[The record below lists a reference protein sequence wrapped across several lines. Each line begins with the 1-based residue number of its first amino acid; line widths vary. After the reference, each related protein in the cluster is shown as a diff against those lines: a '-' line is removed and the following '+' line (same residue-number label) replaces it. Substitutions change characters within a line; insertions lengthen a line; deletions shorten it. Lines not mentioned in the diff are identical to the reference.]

1 MGECQQ
7 DEAKLADFISGYA
20 DAQSTADV
28 QAHLE
33 SCPRCRRTVT
43 AQSAV
48 RQQMRLLAQKDAQRV
63 PPPYLWKRAGASW
76 DARDARRRGGQLR
89 LAAVGACTLVFL
101 LGTAWARLNADR
113 EFPVESVMQDFEN
126 IKGKMPAARFV
137 TSDADRAARWLR
149 PRLHSDLPPINLS
162 LTRAELLGVD
172 IIATPHGDVGRL
184 IYRAPQGLTALYMM
198 PGRSHFAQAMP
209 LMIENQDFQLRS
221 KNGVSLYGWEAGGV
235 GYGLTN
241 LLPAGSGRSIVINAE
256 HASDQ
261 PASGE

>member
-20 DAQSTADV
+20 DAGAEADV
-28 QAHLE
+28 RAHLE
-33 SCPRCRRTVT
+33 SCPRCRSSVA

-48 RQQMRLLAQKDAQRV
+48 RQQMRLLAQKDGQSV
-63 PPPYLWKRAGASW
+63 PPAHLWKRASAAW

-89 LAAVGACTLVFL
+89 WAAAGACTLVLL
-101 LGTAWARLNADR
+101 LGTAWARLTADR

-126 IKGKMPAARFV
+126 MKGKPPAVRFV

-162 LTRAELLGVD
+162 LTRAELLGAD
-172 IIATPHGDVGRL
+172 IITTPRGDVGRL
-184 IYRAPQGLTALYMM
+184 IYRAPQGLTALYMI
-198 PGRSHFAQAMP
+198 PGRAHFALAMP

-241 LLPAGSGRSIVINAE
+241 LLPAGSGRSVVINAE